1 MIKKI
6 FIGACAIGI
15 VGYLGTAAYI
25 YNYDQDRSARL
36 IETATPKG
44 DAKVREIFYQRGC
57 EYCHTGNADMPFYAS
72 FPIAKQ
78 LMTYDVEMGY
88 VHFNLQATM
97 DSLIGGTAAP
107 ESDLAKIE
115 RVIQD
120 GNMPPTRYTAVH
132 WNGGISDEDREAI
145 LNWAKAQ
152 RATYYVTKGV
162 RDEFKNEAVQP
173 LPEPMPVDAKKVAL
187 GSVLYH
193 DNRLSGDDSL
203 SCETCHRLSSGGV
216 DNLVT
221 SKGINGQFGPIN
233 APTVFNSVY
242 NVEQFWDGRAKN
254 LQEQAGGPPLNPIEM
269 GSESWEQII
278 DKLAKDP
285 ALSAAFVAVYP
296 EGFSADAITD
306 AIAEFEKTL
315 VTPDSPFDR
324 YMKGDDSAL
333 SAQQKR
339 GFQLFKDNKCDTCH
353 VGKNLGGQ
361 SFEMMGL
368 KEDYF
373 AARGNGLTDV
383 DLGRFNFTTFERD
396 RFRFKVPTL
405 RNIEQTGPY
414 LHDGSINS
422 LEGAVEMMLKFQLEN
437 ELPKKD
443 VEDIVAFLTSL
454 TGKYTLDQPT
464 KIE

>member
-1 MIKKI
+1 
-6 FIGACAIGI
+6 
-15 VGYLGTAAYI
+15 
-25 YNYDQDRSARL
+25 
-36 IETATPKG
+36 
-44 DAKVREIFYQRGC
+44 
-57 EYCHTGNADMPFYAS
+57 
-72 FPIAKQ
+72 
-78 LMTYDVEMGY
+78 
-88 VHFNLQATM
+88 
-97 DSLIGGTAAP
+97 
-107 ESDLAKIE
+107 
-115 RVIQD
+115 
-120 GNMPPTRYTAVH
+120 
-132 WNGGISDEDREAI
+132 
-145 LNWAKAQ
+145 
-152 RATYYVTKGV
+152 
-162 RDEFKNEAVQP
+162 
-173 LPEPMPVDAKKVAL
+173 
-187 GSVLYH
+187 
-193 DNRLSGDDSL
+193 
-203 SCETCHRLSSGGV
+203 
-216 DNLVT
+216 
-221 SKGINGQFGPIN
+221 
-233 APTVFNSVY
+233 
-242 NVEQFWDGRAKN
+242 
-254 LQEQAGGPPLNPIEM
+254 
-269 GSESWEQII
+269 
-278 DKLAKDP
+278 
-285 ALSAAFVAVYP
+285 
-296 EGFSADAITD
+296 
-306 AIAEFEKTL
+306 
-315 VTPDSPFDR
+315 
-324 YMKGDDSAL
+324 MKGDDSAL